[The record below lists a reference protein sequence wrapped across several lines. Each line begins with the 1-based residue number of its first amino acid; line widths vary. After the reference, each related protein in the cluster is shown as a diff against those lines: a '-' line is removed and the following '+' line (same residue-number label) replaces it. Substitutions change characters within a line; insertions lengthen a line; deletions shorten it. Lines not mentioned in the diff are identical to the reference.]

1 MPGQILIADAVIV
14 IAGIIFVPIIM
25 VRLLLVAVVG
35 EAQDKLL
42 VNIAL
47 TILPLVKVFVLKVL
61 LFVPA
66 FIPFTFH

>member
-47 TILPLVKVFVLKVL
+47 TTLPLVKVFVLKVL